1 MLDAK
6 KRFEAKTG
14 LEKSQAKVRIIY
26 HSRIFQFTAAFF
38 ILTVSI
44 DVYFIMIEAD
54 LIGTCT
60 SLVQNFIA
68 NIIEAQK
75 NIYLTDNPNSFLGRS
90 LDYLD
95 MFFTFIFLLEL
106 LINAYGHWFKR
117 FISDRWNILDTLVVM
132 ASLIALGPFQLP
144 VTILRLLRAG
154 RVVRLFGKLRELKRM
169 LTALS
174 SAVIPMLNSFLMMIV
189 IAAICEH
196 PRPLPW
202 NRLFLL

>member
-1 MLDAK
+1 MFSFRWLD
-6 KRFEAKTG
+6 G
-14 LEKSQAKVRIIY
+14 
-26 HSRIFQFTAAFF
+26 
-38 ILTVSI
+38 
-44 DVYFIMIEAD
+44 D
-54 LIGTCT
+54 LLV

-68 NIIEAQK
+68 NVLEAQE
-75 NIYLTDNPNSFLGRS
+75 NMFLTDNPDSVLGE
-90 LDYLD
+90 YLD
-95 MFFTFIFLLEL
+95 NLDIFFTFIFLLEL
-106 LINAYGHWFKR
+106 LFNAYGHWFKR
-117 FISDRWNILDTLVVM
+117 FISDGWNILDTMVVL

-196 PRPLPW
+196 PVAAM
-202 NRLFLL
+202 LFDKCDPSDSS